1 MGGHQRGEKGRG
13 PGIALEGRPE
23 GGARGGSTGAW
34 EGRGADPEE
43 GPLREVQGW
52 AAPEGPV
59 PGRGGGAGRGQSSQ
73 SDLELGRSNLA
84 EAERVRSEWRG
95 WEALGKALQGP
106 TPGKKRKEV
115 ARGGGWR
122 VVDGAGRGWNLR
134 REGAGRGLEAGVGG
148 PLGAVRG
155 WAAVREVLQEPTP
168 GKGRARGAGPL

>member
-122 VVDGAGRGWNLR
+122 VDGAGGGWNLR

-168 GKGRARGAGPL
+168 GKGRARGAGRL